1 MVWIAFALMT
11 AAAVLCAV
19 WPLIRPRRETGI
31 ATAELQAST
40 DISFYRQQLLE
51 LDADVHRGLLAGA
64 DADGVRAELGRRL
77 IAASER
83 TSAATPRSGVRH
95 RVAAGIVAGVVSI
108 TAIALYAKVGHPNE
122 PDEPLSA
129 RAAGRDDFASAMAKM
144 EAHLDMNPDDGRG
157 SELIAPI
164 YLKTGRFDAAA
175 RALRNAIRVLGP
187 TPTREAALG
196 QALVM
201 EADGVVTG
209 EARHVFDAALKGDPA
224 MPQARFFEGLAALQ
238 DGDKG
243 TARSIWTALVDE
255 APPEAPY
262 TGILRQRLAALDGM
276 ILPEPAMAAQPGAL
290 PQPGMGPPAGPGLQG
305 GAAPLGAA
313 PTPMGA
319 MPAGA
324 AAVAAL
330 PPEQRQLAI
339 RGMVDGLAAR
349 LAQNGQDPEGWLRLV
364 RAYKVLGETDKAQ
377 QALADARRSMG
388 GDAQQ
393 RARLDQLAR
402 ELGLEG

>member
-19 WPLIRPRRETGI
+19 WPLIRPRRETGL

-40 DISFYRQQLLE
+40 DTSFYRQQLLE
-51 LDADVHRGLLAGA
+51 LDADVDRGLLAGA

-83 TSAATPRSGVRH
+83 TSAATPRSGDRH

-276 ILPEPAMAAQPGAL
+276 ILPEPAMAAQPGAS
-290 PQPGMGPPAGPGLQG
+290 PQPGMAPPAGPGLQG

>member
-1 MVWIAFALMT
+1 MCRLAPSAATTGAEVAT
-11 AAAVLCAV
+11 AA
-19 WPLIRPRRETGI
+19 IE
-31 ATAELQAST
+31 AST
-40 DISFYRQQLLE
+40 DTAFYRQQLAELE
-51 LDADVHRGLLAGA
+51 ADVDRGLLAGS
-64 DADGVRAELGRRL
+64 DVEGVRTELGRRL
-77 IAASER
+77 LSASESSAMATR
-83 TSAATPRSGVRH
+83 TSGGRH
-95 RVAAGIVAGVVSI
+95 RGAALLVASVVSLI
-108 TAIALYAKVGHPNE
+108 AIVLYADVGHPNE
-122 PDEPLSA
+122 PDEPLSV

-144 EAHLDMNPDDGRG
+144 EAHLDSNPDDGRG

-187 TPTREAALG
+187 TPSREAALG

-201 EADGVVTG
+201 AADGVVTG
-209 EARHVFDAALKGDPA
+209 EARHIFDAALKGDPA

-238 DGDKG
+238 DGDKIK
-243 TARSIWTALVDE
+243 ARTIWTALVDE

-262 TGILRQRLAALDGM
+262 TGILRQRLAVLDG
-276 ILPEPAMAAQPGAL
+276 ITVPEPAMAAPQAGTAPQSGATS
-290 PQPGMGPPAGPGLQG
+290 
-305 GAAPLGAA
+305 LGAA
-313 PTPMGA
+313 PTPAGA

-324 AAVAAL
+324 AVVAAL

-339 RGMVDGLAAR
+339 HGMVDGLAAR

-377 QALADARRSMG
+377 QALADARRSLSR
-388 GDAQQ
+388 DAGQL
-393 RARLDQLAR
+393 ARLDQLAR

>member
-19 WPLIRPRRETGI
+19 WPLIRPQREAGL
-31 ATAELQAST
+31 ATAVFQASPDT
-40 DISFYRQQLLE
+40 AFYRQQLAE
-51 LDADVHRGLLAGA
+51 LDADVDRGLLAGS

-77 IAASER
+77 L
-83 TSAATPRSGVRH
+83 SAAERSALSTSTSDVRH
-95 RVAAGIVAGVVSI
+95 RGAALLVACVVALIAV
-108 TAIALYAKVGHPNE
+108 ALYAKVGHPDT

-144 EAHLDMNPDDGRG
+144 EAHLDSNPDDGRG

-187 TPTREAALG
+187 TPSREAALG

-201 EADGVVTG
+201 VADGVVTG
-209 EARHVFDAALKGDPA
+209 EARQVFDIALKGDPA

-238 DGDKG
+238 DGDKAK
-243 TARSIWTALVDE
+243 ARAIWTALVDE

-262 TGILRQRLAALDGM
+262 TGILRQRLAVLDGLA
-276 ILPEPAMAAQPGAL
+276 LPEPAMRTQPGAL
-290 PQPGMGPPAGPGLQG
+290 PQA
-305 GAAPLGAA
+305 GAASLGAA
-313 PTPMGA
+313 PTPNGA

-364 RAYKVLGETDKAQ
+364 RAYKVLGDTDKAQ
-377 QALADARRSMG
+377 QALADARRSLSR
-388 GDAQQ
+388 DAGQL
-393 RARLDQLAR
+393 ARLDELAR

>member
-19 WPLIRPRRETGI
+19 WPLVRPRRENGLAMSEVQISPDT
-31 ATAELQAST
+31 
-40 DISFYRQQLLE
+40 SFYRQQLLE
-51 LDADVHRGLLAGA
+51 LDADVDRGLLAGA

-77 IAASER
+77 ISASER
-83 TSAATPRSGVRH
+83 TSAATPSSFVRH
-95 RVAAGIVAGVVSI
+95 RAAAVAVAGVVSI
-108 TAIALYAKVGHPNE
+108 VSIALYAKVGHPDE
-122 PDEPLSA
+122 PDQPLSA

-187 TPTREAALG
+187 TPTRDAALG

-209 EARHVFDAALKGDPA
+209 EARTIFDAALKGDPA

-243 TARSIWTALVDE
+243 KARSIWTALVDE

-262 TGILRQRLAALDGM
+262 TGILRQRLAALDG
-276 ILPEPAMAAQPGAL
+276 IVLPEPAMAAQPGAAAH
-290 PQPGMGPPAGPGLQG
+290 PAWRRRRPGLQG

-364 RAYKVLGETDKAQ
+364 RAYKVMGETDKAQ
-377 QALADARRSMG
+377 QALADARRSMS

-393 RARLDQLAR
+393 LARLDQLAR

>member
-19 WPLIRPRRETGI
+19 WPLVRPRRETGL
-31 ATAELQAST
+31 AMAEVQTSPDT
-40 DISFYRQQLLE
+40 SFYRQQLLE
-51 LDADVHRGLLAGA
+51 LDADVDRGLLAGA
-64 DADGVRAELGRRL
+64 DADGARAELGRRL
-77 IAASER
+77 ISASER
-83 TSAATPRSGVRH
+83 TSAATPGSFVRH
-95 RVAAGIVAGVVSI
+95 RAVAVVVSGVVSI
-108 TAIALYAKVGHPNE
+108 VAIALYAKVGHPDE
-122 PDEPLSA
+122 PDQPLSA

-209 EARHVFDAALKGDPA
+209 EARNVFDAALKGDPA

-243 TARSIWTALVDE
+243 KARSIWTALVDE

-262 TGILRQRLAALDGM
+262 TGILRQRLAVLDGRV
-276 ILPEPAMAAQPGAL
+276 LPEPAMAAQPGAAA
-290 PQPGMGPPAGPGLQG
+290 PAGPGLQG

-364 RAYKVLGETDKAQ
+364 RAYKVMGETDKAQ
-377 QALADARRSMG
+377 QALADARRSMS

>member
-19 WPLIRPRRETGI
+19 WPLVRPRRETGL
-31 ATAELQAST
+31 ATAEIQAST
-40 DISFYRQQLLE
+40 DTAFYRQQLVE
-51 LDADVHRGLLAGA
+51 LDADVDRGLLAGS

-77 IAASER
+77 LSASER
-83 TSAATPRSGVRH
+83 SAAATPKSGVRH
-95 RVAAGIVAGVVSI
+95 RGAAVVVAGVISL
-108 TAIALYAKVGHPNE
+108 TALALYAKVGHPDE

-129 RAAGRDDFASAMAKM
+129 RAVGRDDFAAAMARM

-209 EARHVFDAALKGDPA
+209 EARHVFEAALKEDPA

-238 DGDKG
+238 DGDKAK
-243 TARSIWTALVDE
+243 ARSTWSALVDE

-262 TGILRQRLAALDGM
+262 TGILRQRLAALDG
-276 ILPEPAMAAQPGAL
+276 ITLPQPAMA
-290 PQPGMGPPAGPGLQG
+290 PQAGPASQQA
-305 GAAPLGAA
+305 GATSLGAA

-377 QALADARRSMG
+377 QALADARRSLSR
-388 GDAQQ
+388 DVQQ
-393 RARLDQLAR
+393 LARLDQLAR

>member
-19 WPLIRPRRETGI
+19 WPLVRPRRDAGLAIPEI
-31 ATAELQAST
+31 QAST
-40 DISFYRQQLLE
+40 DTAFYRQQLAE
-51 LDADVHRGLLAGA
+51 LDADVDRGLLAGS

-77 IAASER
+77 LSASER
-83 TSAATPRSGVRH
+83 SAAATSASGIRH
-95 RVAAGIVAGVVSI
+95 RGAAVLVAGVISL
-108 TAIALYAKVGHPNE
+108 TAVALYAKVGHPDE

-238 DGDKG
+238 DGDKAK
-243 TARSIWTALVDE
+243 ARSMWTALVDE
-255 APPEAPY
+255 APAEAPY

-276 ILPEPAMAAQPGAL
+276 TLPEPAMAAPGTASTGAGAS
-290 PQPGMGPPAGPGLQG
+290 PQSGGGTQA

-364 RAYKVLGETDKAQ
+364 RAYKVLGDTDKAQ
-377 QALADARRSMG
+377 QALADARRSMSR
-388 GDAQQ
+388 DAQQ
-393 RARLDQLAR
+393 LARLDQLAR

>member
-11 AAAVLCAV
+11 AAAVLCAA
-19 WPLIRPRRETGI
+19 WPLVRPRRDDDL
-31 ATAELQAST
+31 ATPEIQAST
-40 DISFYRQQLLE
+40 DTAFYRQQLLE
-51 LDADVHRGLLAGA
+51 LDADVDRGLLAGS
-64 DADGVRAELGRRL
+64 DAEGVRTELGRRL
-77 IAASER
+77 LAASER
-83 TSAATPRSGVRH
+83 SAAATSASGVRH
-95 RVAAGIVAGVVSI
+95 RGAAVLVAGVI
-108 TAIALYAKVGHPNE
+108 ALTAVALYARVGHPDE

-129 RAAGRDDFASAMAKM
+129 RAAGRDDFAAAMAKM

-209 EARHVFDAALKGDPA
+209 EARQVFDAALKGDPA

-238 DGDKG
+238 DGDKAK
-243 TARSIWTALVDE
+243 ARSLWTALVDE

-276 ILPEPAMAAQPGAL
+276 TLPEPALA
-290 PQPGMGPPAGPGLQG
+290 PQA
-305 GAAPLGAA
+305 GAAPQTGAA
-313 PTPMGA
+313 PGTGA
-319 MPAGA
+319 APVSWCCADPHGSHAGRGRRCCGA
-324 AAVAAL
+324 AARTAPARD
-330 PPEQRQLAI
+330 PRNGGRT
-339 RGMVDGLAAR
+339 RGAPGAERTGPRRLAAPR
-349 LAQNGQDPEGWLRLV
+349 P
-364 RAYKVLGETDKAQ
+364 
-377 QALADARRSMG
+377 
-388 GDAQQ
+388 
-393 RARLDQLAR
+393 
-402 ELGLEG
+402 GL

>member
-19 WPLIRPRRETGI
+19 WPLVRPRRENGLAMSEVQISPDT
-31 ATAELQAST
+31 
-40 DISFYRQQLLE
+40 SFYRQQLLE
-51 LDADVHRGLLAGA
+51 LDADVDRGLLAGA

-77 IAASER
+77 ISASER
-83 TSAATPRSGVRH
+83 TSAATPSSFVRH
-95 RVAAGIVAGVVSI
+95 RAAAVAVAGVVSI
-108 TAIALYAKVGHPNE
+108 VSIALYAKVGHPDE
-122 PDEPLSA
+122 PDQPLSA

-187 TPTREAALG
+187 TPTRDAALG

-209 EARHVFDAALKGDPA
+209 EARTIFDAALKGDPA

-243 TARSIWTALVDE
+243 KARSIWTALVDE

-262 TGILRQRLAALDGM
+262 TGILRQRLAALDGR
-276 ILPEPAMAAQPGAL
+276 ILPEPAMAAQPGAAA
-290 PQPGMGPPAGPGLQG
+290 QPGRRRQPVQGCRAGQLRWVRRRPPWERCRPVPPRSRRCRLNSVSSRFAAWWTGLRRAWRRTGRTPKAGCGLSGPIRSWAR
-305 GAAPLGAA
+305 
-313 PTPMGA
+313 PTRPS
-319 MPAGA
+319 
-324 AAVAAL
+324 
-330 PPEQRQLAI
+330 
-339 RGMVDGLAAR
+339 
-349 LAQNGQDPEGWLRLV
+349 
-364 RAYKVLGETDKAQ
+364 
-377 QALADARRSMG
+377 RRSPMP
-388 GDAQQ
+388 D
-393 RARLDQLAR
+393 DP
-402 ELGLEG
+402 

>member
-11 AAAVLCAV
+11 LAAVLCAV
-19 WPLIRPRRETGI
+19 WPLIRPRREFGLAPT
-31 ATAELQAST
+31 ATRAST
-40 DISFYRQQLLE
+40 DTDFYCQQLAE
-51 LDADVHRGLLAGA
+51 LAADVDRGLLAGS

-77 IAASER
+77 LSASER
-83 TSAATPRSGVRH
+83 SAAATPSEVRH
-95 RVAAGIVAGVVSI
+95 RGAALLVASVVSL

-122 PDEPLSA
+122 PDEPLSV

-144 EAHLDMNPDDGRG
+144 EAHLDGNPDDGRG

-187 TPTREAALG
+187 TSAREAALG

-209 EARHVFDAALKGDPA
+209 EARLVFDAALKGDPA

-238 DGDKG
+238 DGDKAK
-243 TARSIWTALVDE
+243 ARSIWAALVDE

-262 TGILRQRLAALDGM
+262 TGILRQRLAALDG
-276 ILPEPAMAAQPGAL
+276 ITLPEPAMA
-290 PQPGMGPPAGPGLQG
+290 PQPGTAPKAGTASAI
-305 GAAPLGAA
+305 GATSLGSA

-330 PPEQRQLAI
+330 PPDQRQLAI

-377 QALADARRSMG
+377 QALADARRFMSR
-388 GDAQQ
+388 DAQQ
-393 RARLDQLAR
+393 LARLDQLAR